1 MYSSSLSLG
10 SLSGDLEDDAE
21 SDVDVT
27 DDVDEVED
35 VDGVGG
41 DGGADRCTWLG
52 LLGLWANPP
61 RLHHSSGGIHAILT
75 PLGGP
80 CDSEDCELLANSLR

>member
-61 RLHHSSGGIHAILT
+61 QLHCSSDGIRAILT

-80 CDSEDCELLANSLR
+80 HNSKDCR

>member
-41 DGGADRCTWLG
+41 NGGAD
-52 LLGLWANPP
+52 
-61 RLHHSSGGIHAILT
+61 
-75 PLGGP
+75 
-80 CDSEDCELLANSLR
+80 